1 MASFNIF
8 KNALRSHYK
17 NVLATSLLLSGAL
30 SLAAPVFAD
39 GTAVGT
45 TITNTATA
53 TYTDP
58 VTDPTGTTAIN
69 ATSNTVSVTVSEVAG
84 ITVVSAGAPVDGT
97 TSTAGIVQ
105 GDVVYFDFIVTNTG
119 NDPTQFFI
127 PGAPTTVNGSAAFS
141 SSANPILVDL
151 TGGTNYTTTVPAAGL
166 TTSGSFPAGSTIR
179 VRVPVTV
186 NSSAA
191 TASLISVVLGNTGA
205 NDNSTGTQNQP
216 YPTAPSGNDLRT
228 VDNATAI
235 NGETNTTAPA
245 NGEREA
251 SALSPDATVSAQLQA
266 FATVLKNGPTYNNNG
281 TFNILTDDKL
291 TYSLGLNVS
300 NTVASGS
307 SGYAPGDL
315 AGRNVIGIGTTYIL
329 ISDVIPAGTV
339 FNSSVLPSAPANWTA
354 VYSTDDP
361 TTINATTASWTTVQP
376 TAASITR
383 VGFVYNAAPIVS
395 GGNGPVLRGASLTGF
410 SFVVSPTA
418 SFSGGQIANLA
429 QAFGSTQSAPGNAV
443 FDESGDQD
451 PSNFTGGVADPF
463 NATTNTGIATPLTD
477 GTDPGGNTGS
487 GSDGEDNIF
496 SISYL
501 LNGPKL
507 APSAQGPTDANDD
520 FTNQS
525 TQVPSGTA
533 PGSSIDPGSITFNN
547 TLRNPGNTAL
557 SNLSLVPSDGT
568 ATGTVPTN
576 TKVTITYGAQVV
588 TYNYNGTDY
597 VFFSGTPI
605 STTINATTSVNY
617 TVAVDLPAGTSLST
631 DTGTGFAV
639 PIVAFVDQGTAGL
652 DVNDS
657 FNTTID
663 RVYTGYLKL
672 LKESRILVGTGPT
685 VQGTDGTFSTGSK
698 SPAPGNIIEYRVTY
712 TNIAN
717 DPTGA
722 GIGNVILNAANTTIT
737 EDGTIGSGGNNWAL
751 DNAAPAGV
759 IDTSNV
765 ASSATDPRV
774 GAVIT
779 FFSGA
784 GPNPNGAA
792 TTTTS
797 GTTQATDVTKYV
809 DTVGTVGPA
818 TTDAT
823 PNGTFTFQRKL
834 N

>member
-1 MASFNIF
+1 MASFHLF
-8 KNALRSHYK
+8 KNALSAHYK
-17 NVLATSLLLSGAL
+17 NLLATSLLLSGAL
-30 SLAAPVFAD
+30 AFAAPVFAD

-97 TSTAGIVQ
+97 TSTTGIVQ

-127 PGAPTTVNGSAAFS
+127 PGAPSTVSGSATFS

-151 TGGTNYTTTVPAAGL
+151 TGGSSFTTTVPAAGL
-166 TTSGSFPAGSTIR
+166 TTSGSFPVGSTIR

-191 TASLISVVLGNTGA
+191 TASLISVVLGNTGL
-205 NDNSTGTQNQP
+205 NNNSTGTQNQP

-266 FATVLKNGPTYNNNG
+266 FAAVLKNGPTYNNNG

-315 AGRNVIGIGTTYIL
+315 AGTTVNGIGTNYIL
-329 ISDVIPAGTV
+329 ISDAIPAGTV
-339 FNSSVLPSAPANWTA
+339 FNNSVPPSAPANWTA
-354 VYSTDDP
+354 VYSTTL
-361 TTINATTASWTTVQP
+361 TTTDATNATWSFSQP
-376 TAASITR
+376 AAASITR
-383 VGFVYNAAPIVS
+383 VGFVYNAAPIAS
-395 GGNGPVLRGASLTGF
+395 SGNGPILRGATLTGF

-429 QAFGSTQSAPGNAV
+429 QVFGSTQSAPGNAV

-463 NATTNTGIATPLTD
+463 DSVTNKGVATPLTD

-501 LNGPKL
+501 LNGPKN

-533 PGSSIDPGSITFNN
+533 PGSSIDPGSIPFTN
-547 TLRNPGNTAL
+547 TLRNPGNAVL

-588 TYNYNGTDY
+588 TYNYNGTDF

-605 STTINATTSVNY
+605 STTINATTSVDY

-631 DTGTGFAV
+631 DTGTGFLV

-698 SPAPGNIIEYRVTY
+698 SPAPGNIIEYKVTY

-737 EDGTIGSGGNNWAL
+737 ENGTLGSGGNNWAL

-765 ASSATDPRV
+765 ASSAADPTV

-784 GPNPNGAA
+784 GPNPAGAA

-797 GTTQATDVTKYV
+797 GTTLTTDVTKYV

-818 TTDAT
+818 TNDTT

>member
-1 MASFNIF
+1 MASFYIF
-8 KNALRSHYK
+8 KNTLSYK
-17 NVLATSLLLSGAL
+17 NLLATSLLLSGAL
-30 SLAAPVFAD
+30 SFAAPVFAD

-53 TYTDP
+53 SYTDP
-58 VTDPTGTTAIN
+58 NDTLNTAIN

-97 TSTAGIVQ
+97 TATAGIVQ

-127 PGAPTTVNGSAAFS
+127 PGTPSTVNGPAAFS
-141 SSANPILVDL
+141 NTANPILVDL
-151 TGGTNYTTTVPAAGL
+151 AGGTTFGTTVPPAGL

-186 NSSAA
+186 NASAA
-191 TASLISVVLGNTGA
+191 TASSISVVLGNTGA

-216 YPTAPSGNDLRT
+216 FPTAPSGNDLRT

-251 SALSPDATVSAQLQA
+251 SALSPSATVSAQLQA

-281 TFNILTDDKL
+281 TFNILTDDRL

-307 SGYAPGDL
+307 SGYAAGDL
-315 AGRNVIGIGTTYIL
+315 AGRTVNGIAGTNNIL
-329 ISDVIPAGTV
+329 ISDAIPAGTV
-339 FNSSVLPSAPANWTA
+339 FNSSVTPSAPANWTP
-354 VYSTDDP
+354 VYSTTL
-361 TTINATTASWTTVQP
+361 TTTDATNATWTTTQP
-376 TAASITR
+376 AAASITR
-383 VGFVYNAAPIVS
+383 VGFVYNAAV
-395 GGNGPVLRGASLTGF
+395 NGPILRGASLTGF

-418 SFSGGQIANLA
+418 LFNGGQIANLA
-429 QAFGSTQSAPGNAV
+429 QLFGTTQSAPGNAV

-451 PSNFTGGVADPF
+451 PSNFTLGVADPF
-463 NATTNTGIATPLTD
+463 NAATNTGVANPVAD

-501 LNGPKL
+501 LNGPKN
-507 APSAQGPTDANDD
+507 APSAQGPTDVNDD

-525 TQVPSGTA
+525 TPVSGTA
-533 PGSSIDPGSITFNN
+533 PGTTIDPGSITFTN
-547 TLRNPGNTAL
+547 TLRNPGNADL
-557 SNLSLVPSDGT
+557 SNVSLVPSDGT

-588 TYNYNGTDY
+588 TYNYNGTDF
-597 VFFSGTPI
+597 VLFSGTAI
-605 STTINATTSVNY
+605 STTVTTAVPSVSY
-617 TVAVDLPAGTSLST
+617 TVAVDLPASTSLST
-631 DTGTGFAV
+631 DTGTGFPV

-652 DVNDS
+652 DANDS

-685 VQGTDGTFSTGSK
+685 VQGTDGTFSTGAK
-698 SPAPGNIIEYRVTY
+698 SPAPGNIIEYRVSY

-722 GIGNVILNAANTTIT
+722 GVGNVVLNAANVTIT
-737 EDGTIGSGGNNWAL
+737 ENGTIGGTGGNNWAL
-751 DNAAPAGV
+751 DNAAPFNV

-765 ASSATDPRV
+765 ASSAADPTV

-779 FFSGA
+779 FFSGPGA
-784 GPNPNGAA
+784 NGPA

-797 GTTQATDVTKYV
+797 GTTPPTDVTKYV
-809 DTVGTVGPA
+809 DTVGTVAPA
-818 TTDAT
+818 TNDAT

>member
-1 MASFNIF
+1 MASFHIF
-8 KNALRSHYK
+8 KNALPYK
-17 NVLATSLLLSGAL
+17 NFLATSLLLSSAL
-30 SLAAPVFAD
+30 SLATPVFAD

-84 ITVVSAGAPVDGT
+84 ITVVSAGLPIDGT
-97 TSTAGIVQ
+97 TSTTGIVQ

-127 PGAPTTVNGSAAFS
+127 PGAPTVNGSAATFS
-141 SSANPILVDL
+141 SAANPILVDL
-151 TGGTNYTTTVPAAGL
+151 TGGTSFTTTVTAAGL
-166 TTSGSFPAGSTIR
+166 TTSGSFPPGSTIR

-186 NSSAA
+186 NASA
-191 TASLISVVLGNTGA
+191 TTNSPISVTLGNTGA

-216 YPTAPSGNDLRT
+216 FPTAPSGNDLRT

-251 SALSPDATVSAQLQA
+251 SALSPTALVAAQLQA

-291 TYSLGLNVS
+291 TYSLGLNV
-300 NTVASGS
+300 TTPASIPA
-307 SGYAPGDL
+307 GYAAGDL
-315 AGRNVIGIGTTYIL
+315 AGTTVNGLAGTNNIL
-329 ISDVIPAGTV
+329 ISDAIPAGTV
-339 FNSSVLPSAPANWTA
+339 FNNSVTPSGPSNWTP
-354 VYSTDDP
+354 VYSTTL
-361 TTINATTASWTTVQP
+361 TTTDAFNATWTTVQP
-376 TAASITR
+376 SAVSITR
-383 VGFVYNAAPIVS
+383 VGFVYNAAV
-395 GGNGPVLRGASLTGF
+395 NGPILRGASLTGF

-429 QAFGSTQSAPGNAV
+429 QVFGSTQSAPGNAV

-451 PSNFTGGVADPF
+451 PSNFTGGIADPF
-463 NATTNTGIATPLTD
+463 DAATNKGVATPLTD
-477 GTDPGGNTGS
+477 GTDPGGNTGT

-501 LNGPKL
+501 LNGPKS

-525 TQVPSGTA
+525 TQVPPGTA
-533 PGSSIDPGSITFNN
+533 PGGSIDPSSITFNN
-547 TLRNPGNTAL
+547 TLRNPGNAAL

-568 ATGTVPTN
+568 ATGTVPTG

-588 TYNYNGTDY
+588 TYNYNGTDF
-597 VFFSGTPI
+597 VLFSGTAI
-605 STTINATTSVNY
+605 STTITAATSVDY
-617 TVAVDLPAGTSLST
+617 TVAVDLPASTLLST

-639 PIVAFVDQGTAGL
+639 PMVAFVDQGTTGL

-672 LKESRILVGTGPT
+672 LKESKILVGTGPA
-685 VQGTDGTFSTGSK
+685 VQGTDGTYSTGSK
-698 SPAPGNIIEYRVTY
+698 SPAPGNIIEYRVSY

-722 GIGNVILNAANTTIT
+722 GVGNVILTAARTTIT

-765 ASSATDPRV
+765 ASSAVDST

-784 GPNPNGAA
+784 GPTPTGAA

-797 GTTQATDVTKYV
+797 GTTQATDVTRYV
-809 DTVGTVGPA
+809 DTVGTVAPA
-818 TTDAT
+818 TNDTT